1 MALIK
6 CSECHKDVSDKA
18 PACPNCGNPLINPE
32 ENIIT
37 IQQTHK
43 RWKLWKLIAVFLLI
57 TGFIFLMNGI
67 GGNSAAA
74 GFGAMLLFF
83 GFIIGVIAKLGAWW
97 SNG

>member
-1 MALIK
+1 
-6 CSECHKDVSDKA
+6 
-18 PACPNCGNPLINPE
+18 
-32 ENIIT
+32 
-37 IQQTHK
+37 
-43 RWKLWKLIAVFLLI
+43 
-57 TGFIFLMNGI
+57 MNGI